1 MQNLFKIYRIML
13 AESAAFHEKEGN
25 SQLATTFRLIQGK
38 LRDLLN
44 LKENREPVVAFVGLT
59 NSGKSTLLSSLF
71 GDKVAPACNRPWSS
85 VPVEYR
91 YSSQYEINAEF
102 SNTIETSAEIF
113 DSPDE
118 MLAAIEKYVT
128 AKENASTSIL
138 YAKMPSELLKDGLV
152 IADTPGLGAATAA
165 GGASHYASLLDYLPQ
180 VDYIFWVIKSLQ
192 GITKVELDFYNKFL
206 QGRCDNIVVNCF
218 EEFSLEE
225 QKEFA
230 KVNSTA
236 LPSRFNW
243 HFVNAKMAMRGKNN
257 NNNEEII
264 ESGIRDFEH
273 TILNLSPTEKRL
285 NYLNNSI
292 IKFFNDL
299 QRFKRNRKERM
310 FFVEH
315 RRLQLMHEL
324 EKYSE
329 TNDIIEAMRHS
340 IN

>member
-1 MQNLFKIYRIML
+1 MQNLFKIYRMML
-13 AESAAFHEKEGN
+13 AESATFHEKEGN
-25 SQLATTFRLIQGK
+25 QQLATMFRLVQGK
-38 LRDLLN
+38 LRDTLN

-59 NSGKSTLLSSLF
+59 NAGKSTLLSSLF

-102 SNTIETSAEIF
+102 SNTIETSSEIF
-113 DSPDE
+113 DTPDE
-118 MLAAIEKYVT
+118 MLEAIEKYAT
-128 AKENASTSIL
+128 AKESESTSIL
-138 YAKMPSELLKDGLV
+138 YAKMPSELLRDGLV
-152 IADTPGLGAATAA
+152 IADTPGMGAATAA

-206 QGRCDNIVVNCF
+206 AGRCENIVVNCF
-218 EEFSLEE
+218 EELNEEE
-225 QKEFA
+225 QREFV
-230 KVNSTA
+230 KVNSKA

-243 HFVNAKMAMRGKNN
+243 HFVDAKAAMRGKNN
-257 NNNEEII
+257 NNEELII
-264 ESGIRDFEH
+264 NSGIRAFEGN
-273 TILNLSPTEKRL
+273 ILSLSPTENRL

-292 IKFFNDL
+292 VKFFNDL
-299 QRFKRNRKERM
+299 KRFKRNRKERM

-324 EKYSE
+324 DKYSE
-329 TNDIIEAMRHS
+329 SNDIIDAMKDS
-340 IN
+340 IR